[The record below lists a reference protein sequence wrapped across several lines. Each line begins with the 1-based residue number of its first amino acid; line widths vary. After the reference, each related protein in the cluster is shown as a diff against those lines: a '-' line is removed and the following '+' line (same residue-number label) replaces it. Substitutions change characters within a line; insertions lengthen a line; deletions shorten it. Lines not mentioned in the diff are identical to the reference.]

1 MGKEADMLFN
11 VPVGTYFW
19 TMEEHKNLIIAF
31 FFPIISGRKRRGT
44 WKIKRNDGESG
55 TAGDLH
61 TEFKRIWDSQGYTL
75 M

>member
-11 VPVGTYFW
+11 VPVGTYSW
-19 TMEEHKNLIIAF
+19 TMEEHKPLRIAF
-31 FFPIISGRKRRGT
+31 FLPIISGRKRRGT
-44 WKIKRNDGESG
+44 WKIKRRKGESG

>member
-11 VPVGTYFW
+11 VPVGTFFW
-19 TMEEHKNLIIAF
+19 TLEEHEPLIIAF
-31 FFPIISGRKRRGT
+31 FFPIISCRKWRGT
-44 WKIKRNDGESG
+44 WKIKRRKGESG

-61 TEFKRIWDSQGYTL
+61 TEFKRIWDSQGYTI